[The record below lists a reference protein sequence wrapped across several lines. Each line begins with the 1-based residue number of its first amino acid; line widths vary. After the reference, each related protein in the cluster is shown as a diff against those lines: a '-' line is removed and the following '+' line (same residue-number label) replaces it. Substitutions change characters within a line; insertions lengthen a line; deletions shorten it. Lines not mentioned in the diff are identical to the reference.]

1 MAPRELFLVRHGKAV
16 EHAAGGDPARAL
28 TDEGRAGIE
37 AVGRALAAFEIAP
50 DVIVHSPYVRA
61 TETATIIARTLG
73 VKRLL
78 SEGALTPVASAER
91 AVQALT
97 EAPAVVNARC
107 VLAVS
112 HMPLLPAVAH
122 ELVGA
127 RVDFGTGTV
136 AHVALLGPH
145 GSVLLG
151 VWAAEKLA
159 RVRSP

>member
-1 MAPRELFLVRHGKAV
+1 VAPRELFLVRHGKAA

-37 AVGRALAAFEIAP
+37 AVGQALARFEVKP

-61 TETATIIARTLG
+61 TETAQIIARALG
-73 VKRLL
+73 VTRLV
-78 SEGALTPVASAER
+78 SEGALTPVAAAER

-97 EAPAVVNARC
+97 DSSVVVNART

-151 VWAAEKLA
+151 VWPAEKLA
-159 RVRSP
+159 RVR